1 MLPKITS
8 RRNPLVARFRESAG
22 GGESDLILLDG
33 RHLVQDALD
42 ASLRMRHVI
51 VAGDAVDRPELRRIV
66 DAMAANGVEVA
77 AGSPTVMDAVSPVR
91 SGSEIV
97 ALAERPAVRAEQMYD
112 VRTLVV
118 IAASVQDPG
127 NLGAIVRVAEAGG
140 ATGVVAA
147 GGSANP
153 FGWKALR
160 GSMASA
166 LRLPIAIHR
175 HTVDAV
181 NEARGHGCQI
191 VATVPRGGTP
201 YVDAELRGPV
211 AILIGGEGGGLPA
224 EIIDAADQGV
234 TIPMEGRVESLNA
247 AVAAAILVYE
257 ARRQRAGTV

>member
-1 MLPKITS
+1 MLPTITS
-8 RRNPLVARFRESAG
+8 RRNPLVARFREIAR
-22 GGESDLILLDG
+22 GGESDLLLLDG
-33 RHLVQDALD
+33 PHLLQGAVDA
-42 ASLRMRHVI
+42 ALRIRHVI

-66 DAMAANGVEVA
+66 DTMAANGVDIA
-77 AGSPTVMDAVSPVR
+77 AGSSTVMDAVSPVR

-112 VRTLVV
+112 GRMLVV
-118 IAASVQDPG
+118 IAAGVQDPG
-127 NLGAIVRVAEAGG
+127 NFGAIVRVAEAGG

-166 LRLPIAIHR
+166 LRLPIAVHR
-175 HTVDAV
+175 HAADAV
-181 NEARGHGCQI
+181 NEARGHGGRI

-201 YVDAELRGPV
+201 YVDADLRGRA

-224 EIIDAADQGV
+224 EIIDAADQRV
-234 TIPMEGRVESLNA
+234 TIPMEGRVESLNT

-257 ARRQRAGTV
+257 ARRQRNRQA